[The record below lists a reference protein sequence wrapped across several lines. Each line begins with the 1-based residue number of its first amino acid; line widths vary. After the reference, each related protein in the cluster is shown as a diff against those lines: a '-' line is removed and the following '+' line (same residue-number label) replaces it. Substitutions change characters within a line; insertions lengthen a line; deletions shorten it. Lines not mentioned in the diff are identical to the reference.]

1 MVFLTGRTLV
11 GVMPEEKIVL
21 NKQQDVF
28 FCSLKKLWL
37 SLLPEHER
45 RERFPDALEQIPS
58 KLVTTSSFCDYFN
71 TSGLGRGELDGERAW
86 FGIRSILKGGT
97 LAVDTD
103 HTNSY
108 EKHHL
113 AQLGQVK
120 GINQIPARHTRKYF
134 SDSELISLLDIYEG
148 YQKYLKSNG
157 LYDDIDIVLRALK
170 HHDGDSAG
178 NQKERDKK
186 FERALVLQERK
197 KFSGLRLNNDRV
209 IFRKSAEK
217 EIKKNV
223 KNDNLKLLSA
233 WIKRNI
239 LQHKVFRKKELSEI
253 NGNLV
258 AKTTTG
264 IPIYKSPLSGGGRVF
279 WTPRNNENRNEIQI
293 VIYDFCLTKE
303 NGDPRLEKIIKNY
316 KLEPRVDFVSK
327 IEATDFE
334 IDDLPGQGPS
344 KPWPDADDIT
354 HEQLENVVDEANI
367 LLDEIQEKAILSNQ
381 PLLIDGLA
389 GTGKTSVLSYRG
401 VTRCV
406 ASPAG
411 TKIMVLASKDHVV
424 QKISET
430 MDKIAKRGMWG
441 DVKFKMN
448 YILAPGISHAQQET
462 LGLQSFVQQMP
473 EDGFDEII
481 LDECQDITS
490 VEFEMLMRLLIGHNL
505 RRLVF
510 AGDPLQTLNPTG
522 FDWNRLKAM
531 FIDRNVEQKHV
542 KMQQF
547 HNNYRSQKYIV
558 DFANG
563 VQIKRGKTLADK
575 HQTIMSSKKDAT
587 DRIRLIKFNLENA
600 GHMSAIEGI
609 LGNSGESRA
618 IVITPA
624 PDDTGIQ
631 HLFGDSTLSDPIL
644 RRVWKKVQEQHK
656 DLDMASFRDAL
667 YLHSASSVKGAE
679 YNVVVLYRFA
689 GTQERRT
696 NLHSLLEP
704 LSEVTPATKE
714 NQIAVSYE
722 YSKLYVAL
730 TRAFD
735 RVYMI
740 EDEDGIQF
748 WKNIQL
754 SDLNGYEIDV
764 SKYLDFESHIEPTKA
779 CQSEDLKPEI
789 EANKDNYENERNMFR
804 KDPTAIVALVNAIGL
819 GKRLLAKDPSEELR
833 LELLDL
839 EGERAW
845 IKSRHHAIDDNQRLK
860 LQKEALQKFTEAQK
874 YDKVAPIHYSSKD
887 FKRCLDVLQGYA
899 NNNFYSFIKSVC
911 KIKLMSPKDKQKSD
925 GLQNLDELMFCL
937 DPSIIPKGPW
947 SRITPMDDGRETV
960 ENYILKSHKL
970 TQILD
975 HIKGTQHFTVWRLYN
990 SFQELDDRIML
1001 LENKNL
1007 TRNPQWYD
1015 KYHDHVCQFIRLQD
1029 TTDKKNEVFY
1039 AKKDKIRTSTGDPSR
1054 KKEWDDLRLEID
1066 EMMLVELPPH
1076 KQPRLKLSI
1085 LFEEDGIEKDPATI
1099 SNHQKRGILLA
1110 RRIHNGGGKDM
1121 GFFSEIFDAGGAQ
1134 VDELLFRHTQI
1145 VEKLL
1150 PSLLFTVENNKFL
1163 NYKNLGWFNA
1173 KSYKRMLDSHIND
1186 LWQKS
1191 ITEEFQHK
1199 EPREIWKDY
1208 IAGPREIRGSSG
1220 VGENE
1225 KRRREFESW
1234 FRNFYRYAY
1243 ATTFKANM
1251 EQILGKLF
1259 SWLTWEGVDLSISG
1273 QSCIETIIVTKP
1285 VKSTLYDYERIFI
1298 EKYMT
1303 ARDVQ
1308 IKPNYWKELR
1318 KFKHE
1323 GLVRTLNKA
1332 KWVRQNISFMNEYDD
1347 SNATKLD
1354 QKKLERYI
1362 TILKEN
1368 GFREECLEA
1377 ENKRIVSESDAAGI
1391 LQALWSK
1398 NQVVKYLEKRNDFF
1412 LKGVKLPIIEEF
1424 DESELDILEWLLQY
1438 GFGFMKEEPPTA
1450 RTELEGYIFGFLFG
1464 KSFPHWLVNLY
1475 FAQSGQQSPKDE
1487 LTENPLYEQI
1497 LVGMIM
1503 TLLPEIKIGK
1513 RSIYE
1518 NFLSKNPTAEAN
1530 IRMLMAFAEMNG
1542 LCKFDKDGLT
1552 LKPEINFLSEHEP
1565 FKEGTV
1571 AGKVAKLR
1579 EMN

>member
-1 MVFLTGRTLV
+1 MA
-11 GVMPEEKIVL
+11 EEKIVVS
-21 NKQQDVF
+21 KHQDVF

-45 RERFPDALEQIPS
+45 REKFPDALEQIPS

-71 TSGLGRGELDGERAW
+71 TGGSIRGGLDGERAW

-97 LAVDTD
+97 LAVDAD
-103 HTNSY
+103 HTNTY
-108 EKHHL
+108 ERHHL
-113 AQLGQVK
+113 AQLGRVS
-120 GINQIPARHTRKYF
+120 GIKQIPAKHTSKYF
-134 SDSELISLLDIYEG
+134 SDSELISLLDIYKR

-157 LYDDIDIVLRALK
+157 LYDDIDIVLRALT
-170 HHDGDSAG
+170 HHKGEPARS
-178 NQKERDKK
+178 QKEKDEK
-186 FERALVLQERK
+186 FERALIQQERK

-217 EIKKNV
+217 EIKKNL

-239 LQHKVFRKKELSEI
+239 LQHKVFRTKELSEI
-253 NGNLV
+253 QGQLV
-258 AKTTTG
+258 AKTTSG
-264 IPIYKSPLSGGGRVF
+264 IPIYKSRLSKGGRVF

-293 VIYDFCLTKE
+293 VIYNFCLTKE
-303 NGDPRLEKIIKNY
+303 DGDPRLKKIVKNY
-316 KLEPRVDFVSK
+316 KLEPRLDFVSK

-367 LLDEIQEKAILSNQ
+367 LLDEIQENAILSNQ

-411 TKIMVLASKDHVV
+411 TKVMVLASKDHVV

-430 MDKIAKRGMWG
+430 MEKIAKRGMWG
-441 DVKFKMN
+441 GVNFEMN
-448 YILAPGISHAQQET
+448 YILAPGISHEQQET
-462 LGLQSFVQQMP
+462 LGLQSFIQLMP

-481 LDECQDITS
+481 LDECQDLTS

-531 FIDRNVEQKHV
+531 YIDRGVEQKHV

-563 VQIKRGKTLADK
+563 VQIKRGKTLSDK

-587 DRIRLIKFNLENA
+587 DRIRLIQFNLETP
-600 GHMSAIEGI
+600 GHMNAIEGI
-609 LGNSGESRA
+609 MEHSGESRA

-631 HLFGDSTLSDPIL
+631 HLFGDSNLSDPIL
-644 RRVWKKVQEQHK
+644 RRVWNKVQEKNK
-656 DLDMASFRDAL
+656 DLDMASFRDEL

-689 GTQERRT
+689 GTEERRT

-704 LSEVTPATKE
+704 LSHVTPATKE

-730 TRAFD
+730 TRAYD
-735 RVYMI
+735 RVYII
-740 EDEDGIQF
+740 EDEDGIKF

-754 SDLNGYEIDV
+754 SNLNGDEIDA
-764 SKYLDFESHIEPTKA
+764 SKYLDFKNYIDPIAS

-789 EANKDNYENERNMFR
+789 EANKDNYENERNRFR

-819 GKRLLAKDPSEELR
+819 GKRLLAKDPSEKLR

-845 IKSRHHAIDDNQRLK
+845 NKSRHNAIDDNQRLK

-887 FKRCLDVLQGYA
+887 FDLCLDVLQGYA
-899 NNNFYSFIKSVC
+899 DSNFYSFIKTVC
-911 KIKLMSPKDKQKSD
+911 KIKLMSPKDKQKPVD
-925 GLQNLDELMFCL
+925 IQNLDELMFCL

-947 SRITPMDDGRETV
+947 SRITPMDDGRRTV

-970 TQILD
+970 RQILD
-975 HIKGTQHFTVWRLYN
+975 HVKAKQHFTSRRLYN
-990 SFQELDDRIML
+990 SFQGLDDRIML
-1001 LENKNL
+1001 LEDKNL
-1007 TRNPQWYD
+1007 TKNPQWYD
-1015 KYHDHVCQFIRLQD
+1015 KYFDHVCELIRLQD
-1029 TTDKKNEVFY
+1029 MPEKKNEIYY
-1039 AKKDKIRTSTGDPSR
+1039 AKKEYIGATRGDPAR
-1054 KKEWDDLRLEID
+1054 INEWEDLRLEID
-1066 EMMLVELPPH
+1066 EMMLIELPPS
-1076 KQPRLKLSI
+1076 KQPRLKLSM
-1085 LFEEDGIEKDPATI
+1085 LFEKDGSEKDPATV

-1110 RRIHNGGGKDM
+1110 RRIHEGGRNM
-1121 GFFSEIFDAGGAQ
+1121 GIFSEIFDAEEGEE
-1134 VDELLFRHTQI
+1134 DELLFRHTEI
-1145 VEKLL
+1145 VGKLL
-1150 PSLLFTVENNKFL
+1150 PSLLFNVDNKKFL
-1163 NYKNLGWFNA
+1163 NYKNLGWFNTDN
-1173 KSYKRMLDSHIND
+1173 YKRMLDSHINE
-1186 LWQKS
+1186 LWKKS
-1191 ITEEFQHK
+1191 IKEEFQHK
-1199 EPREIWKDY
+1199 EPKDIWKDY
-1208 IAGPREIRGSSG
+1208 IAGTRKSRGASS
-1220 VGENE
+1220 VGEDE
-1225 KRRREFESW
+1225 RRRKEFESW

-1273 QSCIETIIVTKP
+1273 QSCIEAIIATKP
-1285 VKSTLYDYERIFI
+1285 AKSTLYDYERIFI

-1303 ARDVQ
+1303 TRGVQ
-1308 IKPNYWKELR
+1308 IKPNYWKELS
-1318 KFKHE
+1318 KFNHE
-1323 GLVRTLNKA
+1323 GLNRTLNKA
-1332 KWVRQNISFMNEYDD
+1332 KWERQNISFMNEYDD
-1347 SNATKLD
+1347 SETTKLD

-1362 TILKEN
+1362 SILKEN
-1368 GFREECLEA
+1368 RFNDERSKA
-1377 ENKRIVSESDAAGI
+1377 ERKRIVSDSEAAKV
-1391 LQALWSK
+1391 LQSLWSK
-1398 NQVVKYLEKRNDFF
+1398 NQLFEYLEKRNDFF
-1412 LKGVKLPIIEEF
+1412 SKGVKLPTIEEF
-1424 DESELDILEWLLQY
+1424 DESKLDILEWLLED
-1438 GFGFMKEEPPTA
+1438 GFGFMKEDPPTA
-1450 RTELEGYIFGFLFG
+1450 RTELEIYIFGLLFG
-1464 KSFPHWLVNLY
+1464 KSFSDWLTDLWI
-1475 FAQSGQQSPKDE
+1475 S
-1487 LTENPLYEQI
+1487 LTELREDEMLRVKEESEFDYI
-1497 LVGMIM
+1497 LVEIISS
-1503 TLLPEIKIGK
+1503 LLPERKMAKRRSFDDFLTKKSKI
-1513 RSIYE
+1513 
-1518 NFLSKNPTAEAN
+1518 EAN
-1530 IRMLMAFAEMNG
+1530 ILMLMAFAEMNRVCEFK
-1542 LCKFDKDGLT
+1542 LEWLT
-1552 LKPEINFLSEHEP
+1552 LKPEINFITENEP
-1565 FKEGTV
+1565 FKEGSIID
-1571 AGKVAKLR
+1571 KVAKLR

>member
-1 MVFLTGRTLV
+1 MIS
-11 GVMPEEKIVL
+11 EENNTMKH
-21 NKQQDVF
+21 QDVF

-71 TSGLGRGELDGERAW
+71 TIGSSGGLDGERAW

-97 LAVDTD
+97 LAVDAD
-103 HTNSY
+103 HTNTY
-108 EKHHL
+108 ERHHL
-113 AQLGQVK
+113 AQLGRVS
-120 GINQIPARHTRKYF
+120 GIKQIPAKHTSKYF
-134 SDSELISLLDIYEG
+134 SDSELISLLDIYKR
-148 YQKYLKSNG
+148 YQKYLKSNA
-157 LYDDIDIVLRALK
+157 LYDDIDIVLRALT
-170 HHDGDSAG
+170 HHKGELAI
-178 NQKERDKK
+178 NQKEKDKK
-186 FERALVLQERK
+186 FERALVQQERK

-217 EIKKNV
+217 EIKKNL

-233 WIKRNI
+233 WIKRHI

-253 NGNLV
+253 TGKLV

-264 IPIYKSPLSGGGRVF
+264 IPIYKSPLSGGGRIF
-279 WTPRNNENRNEIQI
+279 WTPRNNKNRDEIQI

-303 NGDPRLEKIIKNY
+303 DGDPRLKKIVKNY
-316 KLEPRVDFVSK
+316 QLEPKVDFVSK

-367 LLDEIQEKAILSNQ
+367 LLDEIQENAILSNQ

-411 TKIMVLASKDHVV
+411 TKVMVLASKDHVV

-430 MDKIAKRGMWG
+430 MDKIAKRGMWNG
-441 DVKFKMN
+441 VNFEMN
-448 YILAPGISHAQQET
+448 YILAPGISHEQQET
-462 LGLQSFVQQMP
+462 LGLQSFIKLMP

-531 FIDRNVEQKHV
+531 FIDRSVEQKHV

-587 DRIRLIKFNLENA
+587 DKIRLIEFNLESP
-600 GHMSAIEGI
+600 GHMSAIETI
-609 LGNSGESRA
+609 LKNSGESRA

-644 RRVWKKVQEQHK
+644 RRVWTTVQVQHK

-704 LSEVTPATKE
+704 LPRVTPATKE
-714 NQIAVSYE
+714 NQIAISYE

-740 EDEDGIQF
+740 EDKDGIEF
-748 WKNIQL
+748 WENIQL
-754 SDLNGYEIDV
+754 NDTYGNEINV
-764 SKYLDFESHIEPTKA
+764 KKYLDFESHKDPTVA

-789 EANKDNYENERNMFR
+789 EANKDNYENERNRFR
-804 KDPTAIVALVNAIGL
+804 KDPTAIVALINAIGL
-819 GKRLLAKDPSEELR
+819 GKRLLARDPSEELR

-860 LQKEALQKFTEAQK
+860 LQKEALAKFTEAKK
-874 YDKVAPIHYSSKD
+874 YDKVAPIHYSS
-887 FKRCLDVLQGYA
+887 REYRQCLEVLDSYT
-899 NNNFYSFIKSVC
+899 NNPFYSFIKMVC
-911 KIKLMSPKDKQKSD
+911 GIRLKPTKTKQNVK
-925 GLQNLDELMFCL
+925 GQRETLDELMQCL
-937 DPSIIPKGPW
+937 DSSIIPRGPW
-947 SRITPMDDGRETV
+947 ARITPMDDGRETV
-960 ENYILKSHKL
+960 ENYIVKSHTLKE
-970 TQILD
+970 ILD
-975 HIKGTQHFTVWRLYN
+975 HKKSSTHFKVRRLYN
-990 SFQELDDRIML
+990 SFTELEDRILL
-1001 LENKNL
+1001 LEDNKL
-1007 TRNPQWYD
+1007 TKKGEWYD
-1015 KYHDHVCQFIRLQD
+1015 KYHDHVCKLIRSQSS
-1029 TTDKKNEVFY
+1029 TDKMNELFYDKSDYIFLTTSDNVRKEEWKN
-1039 AKKDKIRTSTGDPSR
+1039 
-1054 KKEWDDLRLEID
+1054 LRSSID
-1066 EMMLVELPPH
+1066 EMMLIELPPPR
-1076 KQPRLKLSI
+1076 QPRLKLSI
-1085 LFEEDGIEKDPATI
+1085 LFEEDGNDKNPATV

-1110 RRIHNGGGKDM
+1110 RRIHEHGEKGM
-1121 GFFSEIFDAGGAQ
+1121 GIFSEMFEADEVQ
-1134 VDELLFRHTQI
+1134 SDELLFRHTQV

-1150 PSLLFTVENNKFL
+1150 PSLLFQVEKSKFM

-1173 KSYKRMLDSHIND
+1173 KNYKRMLDSHINE
-1186 LWQKS
+1186 LWKNS
-1191 ITEEFQHK
+1191 ITEEFQAK
-1199 EPREIWKDY
+1199 EPKEIWKNY
-1208 IAGPREIRGSSG
+1208 IAGQRANRGANG
-1220 VGENE
+1220 VDEGE

-1243 ATTFKANM
+1243 ATTFTANM
-1251 EQILGKLF
+1251 EPILRRLF

-1273 QSCIETIIVTKP
+1273 QSCIETIIATKP
-1285 VKSTLYDYERIFI
+1285 MKSTLYEQERIFI

-1303 ARDVQ
+1303 TRGVQ

-1318 KFKHE
+1318 KFNHE
-1323 GLVRTLNKA
+1323 GLKSALNKA
-1332 KWVRQNISFMNEYDD
+1332 KWERDNISFMNDYDD
-1347 SNATKLD
+1347 ATATKLD
-1354 QKKLERYI
+1354 QKKLNRYI
-1362 TILKEN
+1362 DVLKKN
-1368 GFREECLEA
+1368 GFDEECSKA
-1377 ENKRIVSESDAAGI
+1377 EKKRIVSDSEAAKI
-1391 LQALWSK
+1391 LQSLWSK
-1398 NQVVKYLEKRNDFF
+1398 NQLIEYLEKRNDFF
-1412 LKGVKLPIIEEF
+1412 SKGVKLPTIGVF
-1424 DESELDILEWLLQY
+1424 DESKLDILEWLLQD
-1438 GFGFMKEEPPTA
+1438 GFGFMKEEKPPG

-1464 KSFPHWLVNLY
+1464 TSFSDWLANLY
-1475 FAQSGQQSPKDE
+1475 FAPPGEPTEEPLLEE
-1487 LTENPLYEQI
+1487 LIEEDLLFDYI
-1497 LVGMIM
+1497 LVEIISS
-1503 TLLPEIKIGK
+1503 LLPERKMAKK
-1513 RSIYE
+1513 RSFDK
-1518 NFLSKNPTAEAN
+1518 FLTEKPAIEAN
-1530 IRMLMAFAEMNG
+1530 IRMLMAFSEMNG
-1542 LCKFDKDGLT
+1542 VCEFKRHGLT
-1552 LKPEINFLSEHEP
+1552 LKPEINFIKENEP
-1565 FKEGTV
+1565 FKEGSITD
-1571 AGKVAKLR
+1571 KVAKLR
-1579 EMN
+1579 EMNEI

>member
-1 MVFLTGRTLV
+1 M
-11 GVMPEEKIVL
+11 
-21 NKQQDVF
+21 
-28 FCSLKKLWL
+28 
-37 SLLPEHER
+37 
-45 RERFPDALEQIPS
+45 
-58 KLVTTSSFCDYFN
+58 
-71 TSGLGRGELDGERAW
+71 DGERAW

-97 LAVDTD
+97 LAVEAD
-103 HTNSY
+103 HTNTY
-108 EKHHL
+108 ERHHL
-113 AQLGQVK
+113 AQLGRVS
-120 GINQIPARHTRKYF
+120 GIKQIPAKHTSKYF
-134 SDSELISLLDIYEG
+134 SDSELISLLDIYKR

-157 LYDDIDIVLRALK
+157 LYDDIDIVLRALT
-170 HHDGDSAG
+170 HHKGEPAI
-178 NQKERDKK
+178 NQKEKDKK
-186 FERALVLQERK
+186 FEKSLVQQERK

-217 EIKKNV
+217 EIKKNL
-223 KNDNLKLLSA
+223 KNDKLKWLSD

-239 LQHKVFRKKELSEI
+239 LEHKTFRKKQLSAI
-253 NGNLV
+253 KGKLV

-264 IPIYKSPLSGGGRVF
+264 IPIYKSPLSSGGRVF

-293 VIYDFCLTKE
+293 VIYNFCLTKE
-303 NGDPRLEKIIKNY
+303 DGDPRLKKIVKNY
-316 KLEPRVDFVSK
+316 QLEPKLDLVSK

-367 LLDEIQEKAILSNQ
+367 LLDEIQENAILSNQ

-411 TKIMVLASKDHVV
+411 TKVMVLASKDHVV

-430 MDKIAKRGMWG
+430 MEKIAKRGMWG
-441 DVKFKMN
+441 GVNFEMN

-462 LGLQSFVQQMP
+462 LGLQSFIQQMP
-473 EDGFDEII
+473 EEGFDEII

-490 VEFEMLMRLLIGHNL
+490 VEFEVLMRLLIGHNL

-531 FIDRNVEQKHV
+531 FIDRSVEQKHV
-542 KMQQF
+542 QMQQF

-558 DFANG
+558 DLANG
-563 VQIKRGKTLADK
+563 VQIKRGKTLSDK
-575 HQTIMSSKKDAT
+575 HQTIMSSKKEAT
-587 DRIRLIKFNLENA
+587 DRIRLIQFNLETP
-600 GHMSAIEGI
+600 GHMNAIQEI
-609 LGNSGESRA
+609 LEHSGESRA

-631 HLFGDSTLSDPIL
+631 HLFGDSRLSDPIL
-644 RRVWKKVQEQHK
+644 RSVWKKVQEQHK

-704 LSEVTPATKE
+704 LSRVTPATKE
-714 NQIAVSYE
+714 NQIAISYE

-735 RVYMI
+735 RVYII
-740 EDEDGIQF
+740 EDDEGIQF

-754 SDLNGYEIDV
+754 NDLYGNEIDV

-789 EANKDNYENERNMFR
+789 EANKENYEYERNMFR

-874 YDKVAPIHYSSKD
+874 YDKVAPIYYSSKD

-899 NNNFYSFIKSVC
+899 NNNFYSFIKTVC
-911 KIKLMSPKDKQKSD
+911 KIKLMSPKDKQKLD
-925 GLQNLDELMFCL
+925 DLQNLDELMFCL

-947 SRITPMDDGRETV
+947 SNITPMDDGREAV
-960 ENYILKSHKL
+960 ENYILKYHKL

-975 HIKGTQHFTVWRLYN
+975 HVKAAQHFTVRRLYN
-990 SFQELDDRIML
+990 SFQDLDNQIML

-1007 TRNPQWYD
+1007 TKAPQWYG
-1015 KYHDHVCQFIRLQD
+1015 KYHDHVCQLIRLQD

-1039 AKKDKIRTSTGDPSR
+1039 AKKENVQTTKGDPSR
-1054 KKEWDDLRLEID
+1054 QKEWDELRLEID
-1066 EMMLVELPPH
+1066 EMMLVELPPP
-1076 KQPRLKLSI
+1076 KQPRLKFSI

-1099 SNHQKRGILLA
+1099 SNHQKRGIFLA
-1110 RRIHNGGGKDM
+1110 RRIHNGGEKNM

-1134 VDELLFRHTQI
+1134 GDELLFRHTEI

-1150 PSLLFTVENNKFL
+1150 PSLFFTVENNKFL
-1163 NYKNLGWFNA
+1163 NYKNLGWFNT
-1173 KSYKRMLDSHIND
+1173 KTYKRMLDSHIKD
-1186 LWQKS
+1186 LWQIS

-1199 EPREIWKDY
+1199 EPKEIWKDY
-1208 IAGPREIRGSSG
+1208 IAGPRKIRAISG

-1225 KRRREFESW
+1225 KRRIEFESW

-1259 SWLTWEGVDLSISG
+1259 SWLTWEGIDLSVSG
-1273 QSCIETIIVTKP
+1273 QSCIETIILTKP

-1298 EKYMT
+1298 ETYMT

-1308 IKPNYWKELR
+1308 IKPNYWEELR

-1332 KWVRQNISFMNEYDD
+1332 KWERQNIPFMNDYDD
-1347 SNATKLD
+1347 VNATKLN
-1354 QKKLERYI
+1354 QKKLDRYI
-1362 TILKEN
+1362 DVLKKN
-1368 GFREECLEA
+1368 GFDDECSKA
-1377 ENKRIVSESDAAGI
+1377 ENKRIISDSEAAKI
-1391 LQALWSK
+1391 LQSLWSK
-1398 NQVVKYLEKRNDFF
+1398 NQLFEYLQKRNDFF
-1412 LKGVKLPIIEEF
+1412 SKGVKLPTIEEF
-1424 DESELDILEWLLQY
+1424 DESKLDILEWLLQD

-1464 KSFPHWLVNLY
+1464 KSFSHWLVNLY
-1475 FAQSGQQSPKDE
+1475 FAQQEQQPPEDE
-1487 LTENPLYEQI
+1487 LTEEPFDEHI
-1497 LVGMIM
+1497 LLAMIIS
-1503 TLLPEIKIGK
+1503 LIPEIRIGK
-1513 RSIYE
+1513 RRTYDHFFSQ
-1518 NFLSKNPTAEAN
+1518 KPAAEAN

-1542 LCKFDKDGLT
+1542 VCKFDIDGLT
-1552 LKPEINFLSEHEP
+1552 LKPEINFINEHEP
-1565 FKEGTV
+1565 FKEATV
-1571 AGKVAKLR
+1571 TGKVAKLR
-1579 EMN
+1579 GMN

>member
-1 MVFLTGRTLV
+1 MEI
-11 GVMPEEKIVL
+11 EELAKGKL
-21 NKQQDVF
+21 QDVF
-28 FCSLKKLWL
+28 FSSLKKLWL

-45 RERFPDALEQIPS
+45 REKFPDALEQIPS

-71 TSGLGRGELDGERAW
+71 TLGSSRGGLDGERAW

-97 LAVDTD
+97 LAVDTN

-134 SDSELISLLDIYEG
+134 SDSELISLLDIYKG

-157 LYDDIDIVLRALK
+157 LYDDIDLVLRALR
-170 HHDGDSAG
+170 HHDGDSAK
-178 NQKERDKK
+178 NQKDKDKK
-186 FERALVLQERK
+186 FEMALVQQERK

-217 EIKKNV
+217 EIKKNL
-223 KNDNLKLLSA
+223 KNDNLKILSA
-233 WIKRNI
+233 WIQRNV
-239 LQHKVFRKKELSEI
+239 LQHKMFRKKELSEI
-253 NGNLV
+253 NGKLV

-264 IPIYKSPLSGGGRVF
+264 IPIYKSPLSGGGRVY
-279 WTPRNNENRNEIQI
+279 WTPRNNKNRNEIQI

-303 NGDPRLEKIIKNY
+303 DGDPRLKKILKNY
-316 KLEPRVDFVSK
+316 ELEPKVDFVSK

-411 TKIMVLASKDHVV
+411 TKVMVLASKDHVV

-430 MDKIAKRGMWG
+430 MEKIAKRGMWG
-441 DVKFKMN
+441 GVKFDMN

-531 FIDRNVEQKHV
+531 FIDRDVEQKHV

-575 HQTIMSSKKDAT
+575 QQTIMSSKKDPT
-587 DRIRLIKFNLENA
+587 DRIRMIKFNLETP
-600 GHMSAIEGI
+600 GHMMAIEGI
-609 LGNSGESRA
+609 LENSGESRA

-644 RRVWKKVQEQHK
+644 RRVWEKVQEQRK

-689 GTQERRT
+689 GTHERRT
-696 NLHSLLEP
+696 NLNSLLEP
-704 LSEVTPATKE
+704 LSQVTPATKE
-714 NQIAVSYE
+714 NQIAISYE
-722 YSKLYVAL
+722 FSKLYVAL
-730 TRAFD
+730 TRAYD

-748 WKNIQL
+748 WENIQL
-754 SDLNGYEIDV
+754 NDLYGNEIEV
-764 SKYLDFESHIEPTKA
+764 KKYLDFESHIEPTKA
-779 CQSEDLKPEI
+779 CQSQDLKPEI
-789 EANKDNYENERNMFR
+789 EANKENYEKERNMFR
-804 KDPTAIVALVNAIGL
+804 KDPTAIVSLVNAIGL

-845 IKSRHHAIDDNQRLK
+845 IKSRHHAIDDNQRQK

-874 YDKVAPIHYSSKD
+874 FDKVAPIYYSSKD

-899 NNNFYSFIKSVC
+899 KNNFYSFIKTVC
-911 KIKLMSPKDKQKSD
+911 QIKLISSKDKQKSD
-925 GLQNLDELMFCL
+925 GIHTLDQLMSCL

-960 ENYILKSHKL
+960 ENYILKSHKM

-975 HIKGTQHFTVWRLYN
+975 HAKAEQHFTVRRLYS
-990 SFQELDDRIML
+990 SFQKLDERIML
-1001 LENKNL
+1001 LENKKL
-1007 TRNPQWYD
+1007 TKSPQWYD

-1029 TTDKKNEVFY
+1029 TTDKMNEVFY
-1039 AKKDKIRTSTGDPSR
+1039 AKKDYIRTTNGDPLR
-1054 KKEWDDLRLEID
+1054 KKEWRMLRLEID
-1066 EMMLVELPPH
+1066 EMMLVELPPP

-1085 LFEEDGIEKDPATI
+1085 LLEEDRIEKDPATV
-1099 SNHQKRGILLA
+1099 SDLQKRGILLA
-1110 RRIHNGGGKDM
+1110 RRIHNGDEKNM
-1121 GFFSEIFDAGGAQ
+1121 GFFSEIFDAGRAQ
-1134 VDELLFRHTQI
+1134 ADELLFRNTDT

-1150 PSLLFTVENNKFL
+1150 PSLLYQVEKSKFL
-1163 NYKNLGWFNA
+1163 NYKNLGWFNP
-1173 KSYKRMLDSHIND
+1173 KNYKRMLDSHINE
-1186 LWQKS
+1186 LWQNS
-1191 ITEEFQHK
+1191 ITEEFQARK
-1199 EPREIWKDY
+1199 PKEIWKDY
-1208 IAGPREIRGSSG
+1208 IAVQKEIRGNSG
-1220 VGENE
+1220 VDENE
-1225 KRRREFESW
+1225 KRRSEFESW

-1251 EQILGKLF
+1251 EPILGKLF
-1259 SWLTWEGVDLSISG
+1259 SWVAWDGVDLSISG
-1273 QSCIETIIVTKP
+1273 QSCIETIIATKP
-1285 VKSTLYDYERIFI
+1285 VKSILYDYERIFI

-1303 ARDVQ
+1303 TRGVQ

-1318 KFKHE
+1318 KFNHE
-1323 GLVRTLNKA
+1323 GLRSTLNKA
-1332 KWVRQNISFMNEYDD
+1332 KWEHDNISFMNDYDD
-1347 SNATKLD
+1347 TTATKLD

-1362 TILKEN
+1362 SILKEN
-1368 GFREECLEA
+1368 RFDEECSKA
-1377 ENKRIVSESDAAGI
+1377 ERKRIVSDSEAAKI
-1391 LQALWSK
+1391 LQSLWSK
-1398 NQVVKYLEKRNDFF
+1398 NQLFEYLEKRNDFF
-1412 LKGVKLPIIEEF
+1412 SKGVKLPPIEEF
-1424 DESELDILEWLLQY
+1424 DESKLDILELLLED
-1438 GFGFMKEEPPTA
+1438 GFGFMKEDPPTA
-1450 RTELEGYIFGFLFG
+1450 RTELEIYIFGLLFG
-1464 KSFPHWLVNLY
+1464 ESFPDWLADLWN
-1475 FAQSGQQSPKDE
+1475 S
-1487 LTENPLYEQI
+1487 LTELREEPLGEEPIVEVRVNEGSEFDYI
-1497 LVGMIM
+1497 LVEIISS
-1503 TLLPEIKIGK
+1503 LLPERKMAKK
-1513 RSIYE
+1513 RSFGD
-1518 NFLSKNPTAEAN
+1518 FLTERPKIEAN

-1542 LCKFDKDGLT
+1542 VCEFKLKGLT
-1552 LKPEINFLSEHEP
+1552 LEPEINYINENEP
-1565 FKEGTV
+1565 FKEGSITD
-1571 AGKVAKLR
+1571 KVAKLR
-1579 EMN
+1579 KMS